1 VNQYTSQCESG
12 RAPQLIEEYDME
24 KIKTLNTLSGSVREF
39 DDLLGRSLYR
49 VERIGD
55 EEIRFY
61 LTESNYVRMYHE
73 QDCCETVHIED
84 ICGDLEDLV
93 GAPLLEAEEV
103 EGYTAG
109 PLKEE
114 DEYADE
120 SYTWTFYKFAT
131 RKGAVTI
138 RWYGSSNGYY
148 SESVTVE
155 VVDGDL

>member
-1 VNQYTSQCESG
+1 
-12 RAPQLIEEYDME
+12 MK
-24 KIKTLNTLSGSVREF
+24 KIKTLNALSGSVREF
-39 DDLLGRSLYR
+39 GDLIGRCLYC
-49 VERIGD
+49 VEVIED

-61 LTESNYVRMYHE
+61 LTESNYVRMYHQ
-73 QDCCETVHIED
+73 QDCCESVRIED
-84 ICGDLEDLV
+84 ICGDLNDLV

-103 EGYTAG
+103 EGYTAN
-109 PLKEE
+109 PVDEE

-148 SESVTVE
+148 SESVDIE
-155 VVDGDL
+155 VVDKTIDKDL

>member
-1 VNQYTSQCESG
+1 
-12 RAPQLIEEYDME
+12 ME

-39 DDLLGRSLYR
+39 DELKGRCLYR

-55 EEIRFY
+55 EELRFY
-61 LTESNYVRMYHE
+61 LTDTNYVRMYHE
-73 QDCCETVHIED
+73 QDCCESVYIED

-103 EGYTAG
+103 LGYTAD
-109 PLKEE
+109 PLGK
-114 DEYADE
+114 YDE

-131 RKGAVTI
+131 RKGAVAI

-148 SESVTVE
+148 SESVSVE
-155 VVDGDL
+155 VVDETVDEDL